1 MSCSP
6 LGSPSALSLTYLWL
20 LQRDFSL
27 ANNNEILIKHAAY
40 QSQGNEA
47 LERMCMR
54 RGWSGG

>member
-6 LGSPSALSLTYLWL
+6 VPLGSLFLSAVPLTYLWL

-47 LERMCMR
+47 LEKMCV
-54 RGWSGG
+54 